1 MKTTKENIINEYMH
15 KNNLIFY
22 FVVQKDGKVTDYN
35 EFASLFVKN
44 GIPIN
49 SIKEVFIDFFERMNI
64 QQLTENPES
73 EHLFSINS
81 HKGIPEAF
89 YFSFYEI
96 NGEYLILGRMDVMEI
111 EEFQSKLIAL
121 NNELSNM
128 SRELHKSNAE
138 LKKMNDMKNRFLGM
152 AAHDLRKPITVIKG
166 YTSLLLNGAAGELG
180 KRQSEFIT
188 AIESSSVHMEA
199 LVNDFLD
206 VSVIESGTLELVYS
220 DISLEKEI
228 EEMLHLNR
236 IKAEN
241 RKIKLHINISP
252 DTGVISADKMK
263 LQQVLDNI
271 AGNAVEF
278 TPSNGNV
285 MLNVFMNEGYVV
297 FEVTDEGPGIPEN
310 KMDSLFKYFGKTG
323 AVKASGDKSTGLGL
337 IICKKIVEQHGGY
350 ISVENNT
357 GKGAKFT
364 FAFPK
369 KRGVGK

>member
-1 MKTTKENIINEYMH
+1 MKTTKENILNEYMH

-35 EFASLFVKN
+35 EFASLFVKS
-44 GIPIN
+44 GKPIE

-64 QQLTENPES
+64 QQLTENPDS
-73 EHLFSINS
+73 EHRFSINS

-111 EEFQSKLIAL
+111 EEFQSKLISL

-180 KRQSEFIT
+180 KKQSEFIS
-188 AIESSSVHMEA
+188 AIESSSVNMET

-220 DISLEKEI
+220 DINLIKEI
-228 EEMLHLNR
+228 ENMLHLNR

-241 RKIKLHINISP
+241 RKIKLQINISE
-252 DTGVISADKMK
+252 DAGVISADKMK

-271 AGNAVEF
+271 VGNAVEF

-285 MLNVFMNEGYVV
+285 MLNVFLNANHVV

-337 IICKKIVEQHGGY
+337 IICKKIIEQHGGR
-350 ISVENNT
+350 IMAENILP
-357 GKGAKFT
+357 KGAKFT

-369 KRGVGK
+369 KKG

>member
-1 MKTTKENIINEYMH
+1 MRTTKENIVNEYMH

-44 GIPIN
+44 GNPIE

-64 QQLTENPES
+64 RQLTENPDL

-121 NNELSNM
+121 NNELSNL

-271 AGNAVEF
+271 VGNAVEF
-278 TPSNGNV
+278 TPASGNV
-285 MLNVFMNEGYVV
+285 ILNVFTEANNVV
-297 FEVTDEGPGIPEN
+297 FEVLDEGPGIPEN

-337 IICKKIVEQHGGY
+337 IICKKIIEQHGGR
-350 ISVENNT
+350 IMAENIIP
-357 GKGAKFT
+357 KGAKFT
-364 FAFPK
+364 FILPK
-369 KRGVGK
+369 KRGDGK